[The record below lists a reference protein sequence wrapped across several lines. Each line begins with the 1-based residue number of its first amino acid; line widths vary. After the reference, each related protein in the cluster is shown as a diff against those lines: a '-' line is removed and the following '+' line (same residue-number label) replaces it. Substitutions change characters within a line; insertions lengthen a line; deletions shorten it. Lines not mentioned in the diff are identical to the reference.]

1 MSESGGTYRTSFET
15 TQHSQRHPE
24 DVLKLGGVVTES
36 TCSDEKP
43 SLSILYK
50 EVDMEEVSVPYE
62 VLQQAE
68 ASETQ
73 SQADYVNSGEFLRKF
88 IRRIELKPQGGNY
101 GESF

>member
-1 MSESGGTYRTSFET
+1 M
-15 TQHSQRHPE
+15 
-24 DVLKLGGVVTES
+24 GVVTES

-43 SLSILYK
+43 SLIKEWQVAPAHENNFDNTGELVTPHSIIYK

-62 VLQQAE
+62 VLQKAE

-73 SQADYVNSGEFLRKF
+73 SQANYVNSGEFLRRF
-88 IRRIELKPQGGNY
+88 IRRIETKPQGGNY

>member
-1 MSESGGTYRTSFET
+1 
-15 TQHSQRHPE
+15 
-24 DVLKLGGVVTES
+24 
-36 TCSDEKP
+36 
-43 SLSILYK
+43 
-50 EVDMEEVSVPYE
+50 MEEVSVPYE